1 MTAGVAIN
9 ASFWEAKCFYM
20 TFRPQSHIVVTIRL
34 GTTLDWADHIHRL
47 LVGAGGR
54 RHGRKELI

>member
-1 MTAGVAIN
+1 MTAAVAIS

-20 TFRPQSHIVVTIRL
+20 TFRPQSHILVTIRL
-34 GTTLDWADHIHRL
+34 GTALDWADHIHRL

-54 RHGRKELI
+54 RHG

>member
-20 TFRPQSHIVVTIRL
+20 TFRPQSHIDTIRL

-54 RHGRKELI
+54 RHWREELI